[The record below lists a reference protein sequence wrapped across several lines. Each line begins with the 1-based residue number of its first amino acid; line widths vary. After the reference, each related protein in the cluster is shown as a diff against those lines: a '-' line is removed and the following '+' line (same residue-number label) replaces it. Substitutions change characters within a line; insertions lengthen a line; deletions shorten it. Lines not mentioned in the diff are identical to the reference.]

1 MKIILIGNG
10 NMGKILQALAKD
22 QIVKVIENFKYN
34 TLNDNVN
41 ADVIIDFSNRE
52 NIKYIYE
59 YAKRNKIKV
68 VIATTNLK
76 NEDYELLYDLANYV
90 PVMVDSNYS
99 SGITIIKK
107 ILNDNISLLKN
118 FDISIIEKHH
128 KYKKDSPS
136 GTAKSIEK
144 IIKKETS
151 NYNIV
156 SLRSGTLRG
165 EHDINFYGDDE
176 YIEIKHFAQS
186 RKIYALGALEAA
198 KWLMCKDKGLFTY
211 ADCLFSE

>member
-1 MKIILIGNG
+1 MVYFSSKNTWS
-10 NMGKILQALAKD
+10 QRKD
-22 QIVKVIENFKYN
+22 TNV
-34 TLNDNVN
+34 VN

-107 ILNDNISLLKN
+107 ILYVKINA
-118 FDISIIEKHH
+118 ET
-128 KYKKDSPS
+128 KD
-136 GTAKSIEK
+136 
-144 IIKKETS
+144 
-151 NYNIV
+151 
-156 SLRSGTLRG
+156 
-165 EHDINFYGDDE
+165 
-176 YIEIKHFAQS
+176 
-186 RKIYALGALEAA
+186 
-198 KWLMCKDKGLFTY
+198 
-211 ADCLFSE
+211 